1 MQNTITAKNK
11 YMHEIIYRQLGPADL
26 TEYRRVRINC
36 LEQYPDN
43 FGTTVQEEMHAAVLK
58 LDSSITHADDHNFT
72 LGAFNADNLLI
83 GICGFLA
90 ETRLKTQ
97 HRGEV
102 VQMFVD
108 AAYNGQ
114 GIGMTLLKQV
124 VDKAFSS
131 DQIEQIILSAVYE
144 NDKAIKLYERAGFVE
159 YGRLGNYF
167 KLDAGY
173 TTQSFFVM
181 NKPGK

>member
-1 MQNTITAKNK
+1 
-11 YMHEIIYRQLGPADL
+11 MHEIRYRQLGPHDL
-26 TEYRRVRINC
+26 AEYHRVRINC

-43 FGTTVQEEMHAAVLK
+43 FGTTVQEELHATVLK
-58 LDSSITHADDHNFT
+58 LDRSITHPDDHNFT
-72 LGAFNADNLLI
+72 MGAFNTDNVLI

-90 ETRLKTQ
+90 ETRIKTE

-114 GIGMTLLKQV
+114 GIGMALLQQV
-124 VDKAFSS
+124 IDKAFSS
-131 DQIEQIILSAVYE
+131 QQIEQIILSAVFE
-144 NDKAIKLYERAGFVE
+144 NRNAVKLYERAGFVE

-167 KLDAGY
+167 KSDSGY
-173 TTQSFFVM
+173 TTQSFFVL
-181 NKPGK
+181 NKPGKF